1 MVTAQ
6 NAKLLTS
13 YRKEIKSNILDQ
25 KYKYAIEGI
34 EKEILWAAE
43 EGRSYITWS
52 YAVNEIYSPLIKE
65 LTQRGFRVE
74 CFEKKTTLLIYQYIG
89 NMKLEYT
96 DGCIC
101 TSLTVDGKETVDMT
115 PEEIKVSIR
124 AMLDRETD
132 IATLQDVWMSLI
144 EHLGEYKDLRHCE
157 CCGDW
162 ISNYTLEI

>member
-1 MVTAQ
+1 M
-6 NAKLLTS
+6 
-13 YRKEIKSNILDQ
+13 
-25 KYKYAIEGI
+25 
-34 EKEILWAAE
+34 AAE

-74 CFEKKTTLLIYQYIG
+74 CFEKTTLLIYQYIG

-101 TSLTVDGKETVDMT
+101 TSLTVDGKETADMT

-132 IATLQDVWMSLI
+132 IATLQMYGCLLLSIQENIKTQDIVNVVEIGFLI
-144 EHLGEYKDLRHCE
+144 ILQKYELC
-157 CCGDW
+157 
-162 ISNYTLEI
+162 